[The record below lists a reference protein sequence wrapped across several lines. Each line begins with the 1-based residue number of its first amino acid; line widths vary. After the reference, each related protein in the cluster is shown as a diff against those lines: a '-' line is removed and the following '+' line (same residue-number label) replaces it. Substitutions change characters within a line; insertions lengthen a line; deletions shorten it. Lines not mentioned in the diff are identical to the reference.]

1 MAKQIRST
9 FYRDKVFQLISEN
22 DRFMVCDTETTGLR
36 PDAQIIEFSAITTEM
51 DKRNISLTEVDR
63 IDRFIKPYTPVPK
76 KVEEKTGITNK
87 FLEDYPHETELFQ
100 EIMEYI
106 ERPGI
111 FVGYNFKFDILK
123 IDALYKRNHK
133 ELGKVEYIDVM
144 NMAKDTIPADEIED
158 YKLATVAKYLGC
170 DEGLQFHI
178 SIYDVIATMKIFVEC
193 LKRYVDQWKKEKEEG
208 FKENVGRIISAVYY
222 VNPYNRRMK
231 RIIVRTAAGS
241 FYYDTEKKG
250 WGINTSAKSKVTDFD
265 IDDLERKTELFLKVD
280 SMDDAVNKLR
290 SEYNVKQR
298 LLKKPGTLKIT
309 SASYWAKGNK
319 ERIYIKTEAG
329 DFFYDLLRKKWFD
342 PWSSA
347 VDTSNVN
354 INEFENQ
361 LYAMYDAYSIE
372 DLVLKMKRP

>member
-1 MAKQIRST
+1 M
-9 FYRDKVFQLISEN
+9 
-22 DRFMVCDTETTGLR
+22 
-36 PDAQIIEFSAITTEM
+36 
-51 DKRNISLTEVDR
+51 
-63 IDRFIKPYTPVPK
+63 
-76 KVEEKTGITNK
+76 EEKTGITNK